1 MQIRTLYA
9 LLELYKI
16 QNVSK
21 ASTLLFMTQQGLSRQ
36 IKALEE
42 ELGVTLFVRRKDGVT
57 PTEICHKLIPSFQA
71 MCDAHTAVLN
81 IIEEISNTGL
91 RIGFPYGLSNCISN
105 QFLIEYL
112 NDFPQINVELQELK
126 TDVCQEGLLS
136 GKLDL
141 ALLIEPFDK
150 TLFEYETVATDHM
163 YAAIHR
169 SNPLAATSGDLPLQ
183 ELNGQK
189 IITSPPDNVLV
200 RFFDYCCN
208 LSHIQVQ
215 RLMYS
220 SYSID
225 FLNSMSRNIGIEPL
239 TSAMAFR
246 ITNPEIR
253 IRRLIL
259 PIPGFLYICWKRSNP
274 NQPAARHFTSF
285 CKNYFIRNPI
295 PIYSSGSA

>member
-1 MQIRTLYA
+1 MQIRTLYS

-16 QNVSK
+16 QNISK
-21 ASTLLFMTQQGLSRQ
+21 ASDSLFMTQQGLSRQ

-42 ELGVTLFVRRKDGVT
+42 ELGVTLFIRKRDGVI

-71 MCDAHTAVLN
+71 MCEAHTTALS
-81 IIEEISNTGL
+81 IIENIPKAGL
-91 RIGFPYGLSNCISN
+91 KIGFPYGLSNSISN
-105 QFLIEYL
+105 QFLVEYL
-112 NDFPQINVELQELK
+112 NRFPQIDMELQESK
-126 TDVCQEGLLS
+126 MEVCQENLLS

-141 ALLIEPFDK
+141 ALFIEPFDK
-150 TLFEYETVATDHM
+150 TRFDCDIIATDHM

-169 SNPLAATSGDLPLQ
+169 SDPLAAGSGQLLFQ
-183 ELNGQK
+183 ELNGQR

-200 RFFDYCCN
+200 RFFDYCCG

-215 RLMYS
+215 RLMFS

-246 ITNPEIR
+246 ITNPEIC

-259 PIPGFLYICWKRSNP
+259 PTPGNLYACRTKNSP
-274 NQPAARHFTSF
+274 NQKAARHFSAF
-285 CKNYFIRNPI
+285 CKSYFTRNPI
-295 PIYSSGSA
+295 PIYDSENT

>member
-1 MQIRTLYA
+1 MQIRTLYS

-16 QNVSK
+16 QNISK
-21 ASTLLFMTQQGLSRQ
+21 ASEFLFMTQQGLSRQ
-36 IKALEE
+36 IKALEN
-42 ELGVTLFVRRKDGVT
+42 ELGVTLFVRKKDGVT
-57 PTEICHKLIPSFQA
+57 PTDLCHKLIPSFQA
-71 MCDAHTAVLN
+71 MCEAHTAALS
-81 IIEEISNTGL
+81 IIEDIPKTGL

-112 NDFPQINVELQELK
+112 NDFPQINMELQELK
-126 TDVCQEGLLS
+126 MEACQEGLIS

-141 ALLIEPFDK
+141 ALFIEPFDK
-150 TLFEYETVATDHM
+150 TLFEYEVVATDHM
-163 YAAIHR
+163 YAAIHC
-169 SNPLAATSGDLPLQ
+169 SSPLAAVSGDLPLQ

-200 RFFDYCCN
+200 RFFDHCCN
-208 LSHIQVQ
+208 LSHIHVQ
-215 RLMYS
+215 RLMFS
-220 SYSID
+220 SYTID

-259 PIPGFLYICWKRSNP
+259 PTPGCLYICRTKNNP
-274 NQPAARHFTSF
+274 NQKAVRHFSVF
-285 CKNYFIRNPI
+285 CKNYFARNPI
-295 PIYSSGSA
+295 PIYGSESA